1 MKKHTVR
8 QTIMI
13 TVDQWS
19 TLQVLSCY
27 GVNVSQFIRTAI
39 AEKIKRDWKEIREKK
54 VKHKNPF

>member
-1 MKKHTVR
+1 
-8 QTIMI
+8 MI

-39 AEKIKRDWKEIREKK
+39 AEKIKRDWKEIQAKK
-54 VKHKNPF
+54 VKYKIPF